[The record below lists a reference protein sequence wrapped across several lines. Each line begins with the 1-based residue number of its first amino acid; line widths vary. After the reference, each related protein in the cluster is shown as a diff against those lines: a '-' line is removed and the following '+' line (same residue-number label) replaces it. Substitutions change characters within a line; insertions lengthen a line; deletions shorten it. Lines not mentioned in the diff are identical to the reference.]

1 MSGDAQDKGVDPRF
15 MEEMKKRWG
24 LDQPI
29 HIRYLT
35 YLKNLAVGDLG
46 LSYLRREKVSGLIAS
61 RLWPTLKLALVAML
75 IAVSIGI
82 PLGFYSALRQGT
94 WLDAF
99 SMVGAV
105 SGVSIPQFWLGL
117 LLMFFLA
124 VKLPLFPVQ
133 GYGDGDVKHI
143 LLPAFTLGVG
153 YMALLAR
160 TTRAAVVEILTT
172 DYIRTARAKGLSE
185 LMVNRKHILRNAL
198 ILVLTT
204 AGLQFG
210 SLMGQHGDRGEAFF
224 LARPRLAD
232 GGFHFHAGHSG
243 HPGLRPPDHSRL
255 PAGEPGGGPPVRN
268 HRSQGGVPVN
278 EFFKKARR
286 QKNLMVGGII
296 TLLFVVMAI
305 FAPWLAPF
313 HPIDHA
319 DLMHS
324 EEPPNRTYLFGTDQ
338 PGKRHPFPGDL
349 RLQDIPERG
358 TGQPGTQQP
367 DRHPA
372 GAHRRA
378 SWEGGGMT
386 WSWA

>member
-1 MSGDAQDKGVDPRF
+1 MLRFALRRILQFIPTILAITLILFVLLNILPGDAALMSGDARDKGVDLRF
-15 MEEMKKRWG
+15 VEEMRKRWG

-35 YLKNLAVGDLG
+35 YLKNLASGDMG

-61 RLWPTLKLALVAML
+61 RLWPTLRLALAAML
-75 IAVSIGI
+75 IAVVIGI

-124 VKLPLFPVQ
+124 VKLPFFPVS
-133 GYGDGDVKHI
+133 GYGDGDLKHI

-210 SLMGQHGDRGEAFF
+210 SLMGHTVVVEKLF
-224 LARPRLAD
+224 
-232 GGFHFHAGHSG
+232 SW
-243 HPGLRPPDHSRL
+243 PGLGS
-255 PAGEPGGGPPVRN
+255 
-268 HRSQGGVPVN
+268 
-278 EFFKKARR
+278 
-286 QKNLMVGGII
+286 LMVDS
-296 TLLFVVMAI
+296 I
-305 FAPWLAPF
+305 FQ
-313 HPIDHA
+313 
-319 DLMHS
+319 
-324 EEPPNRTYLFGTDQ
+324 R
-338 PGKRHPFPGDL
+338 
-349 RLQDIPERG
+349 DIPV
-358 TGQPGTQQP
+358 TQGCILLIILVFLLVNLAVDLLYAVIDP
-367 DRHPA
+367 RVEY
-372 GAHRRA
+372 R
-378 SWEGGGMT
+378 
-386 WSWA
+386 

>member
-1 MSGDAQDKGVDPRF
+1 MVDPMLRFALRRILQFIPTILAITLILFVLLNILPGDAALMSGDARDKGVDLRF
-15 MEEMKKRWG
+15 VEEMRKRWG

-35 YLKNLAVGDLG
+35 YLKNLAVGDMG

-61 RLWPTLKLALVAML
+61 RLWPTLRLALAAML
-75 IAVSIGI
+75 IAVVIGI

-124 VKLPLFPVQ
+124 VKLPFFPVS
-133 GYGDGDVKHI
+133 GYGDGDLKHI

-210 SLMGQHGDRGEAFF
+210 SLMGHTVVVEKLF
-224 LARPRLAD
+224 
-232 GGFHFHAGHSG
+232 SW
-243 HPGLRPPDHSRL
+243 PGLGS
-255 PAGEPGGGPPVRN
+255 
-268 HRSQGGVPVN
+268 
-278 EFFKKARR
+278 
-286 QKNLMVGGII
+286 LMVDS
-296 TLLFVVMAI
+296 I
-305 FAPWLAPF
+305 FQ
-313 HPIDHA
+313 
-319 DLMHS
+319 
-324 EEPPNRTYLFGTDQ
+324 R
-338 PGKRHPFPGDL
+338 
-349 RLQDIPERG
+349 DIPV
-358 TGQPGTQQP
+358 TQGCILLIILVFLLVNLAVDLLYAVIDP
-367 DRHPA
+367 RVEY
-372 GAHRRA
+372 R
-378 SWEGGGMT
+378 
-386 WSWA
+386 

>member
-1 MSGDAQDKGVDPRF
+1 MLRFALRRILQFIPTVLAITLILFLLLNILPGDAALMSGDAQDKGVDPRF
-15 MEEMKKRWG
+15 IEEMKKRWG

-61 RLWPTLKLALVAML
+61 RLWPTLRLAFAAML

-124 VKLPLFPVQ
+124 VKVPLFPVQ
-133 GYGDGDVKHI
+133 GYGDGDMKHI

-185 LMVNRKHILRNAL
+185 LMGSTVVVEKLFSWP
-198 ILVLTT
+198 
-204 AGLQFG
+204 GLG
-210 SLMGQHGDRGEAFF
+210 SLMVD
-224 LARPRLAD
+224 
-232 GGFHFHAGHSG
+232 S
-243 HPGLRPPDHSRL
+243 
-255 PAGEPGGGPPVRN
+255 
-268 HRSQGGVPVN
+268 
-278 EFFKKARR
+278 
-286 QKNLMVGGII
+286 
-296 TLLFVVMAI
+296 I
-305 FAPWLAPF
+305 F
-313 HPIDHA
+313 
-319 DLMHS
+319 M
-324 EEPPNRTYLFGTDQ
+324 R
-338 PGKRHPFPGDL
+338 
-349 RLQDIPERG
+349 DIPV
-358 TGQPGTQQP
+358 TQGCVLLIILVFLLVNLSVDLLYAIIDP
-367 DRHPA
+367 RVEY
-372 GAHRRA
+372 R
-378 SWEGGGMT
+378 
-386 WSWA
+386 

>member
-1 MSGDAQDKGVDPRF
+1 MLRFALRRLLQFIPTILAITLILFLLLNILPGDAALMSGDAQDKGVDPRF
-15 MEEMKKRWG
+15 VEEMKKRWG

-35 YLKNLAVGDLG
+35 YLKNLAVGDMG
-46 LSYLRREKVSGLIAS
+46 LSYLRREKVSGLVAS
-61 RLWPTLKLALVAML
+61 RLWPTLRLAFAAML

-124 VKLPLFPVQ
+124 VKLPFFPVS
-133 GYGDGDVKHI
+133 GYGDGDLKHI

-172 DYIRTARAKGLSE
+172 DYIRTARAKGLSGF
-185 LMVNRKHILRNAL
+185 LVNRKHILRNAL

-210 SLMGQHGDRGEAFF
+210 SLMGQTVVVEKLF
-224 LARPRLAD
+224 
-232 GGFHFHAGHSG
+232 SW
-243 HPGLRPPDHSRL
+243 PGLGS
-255 PAGEPGGGPPVRN
+255 
-268 HRSQGGVPVN
+268 
-278 EFFKKARR
+278 
-286 QKNLMVGGII
+286 LMVDS
-296 TLLFVVMAI
+296 I
-305 FAPWLAPF
+305 FQ
-313 HPIDHA
+313 
-319 DLMHS
+319 
-324 EEPPNRTYLFGTDQ
+324 R
-338 PGKRHPFPGDL
+338 
-349 RLQDIPERG
+349 DIPV
-358 TGQPGTQQP
+358 TQGCVLLIILVFLLVNLSVDLLYAIIDP
-367 DRHPA
+367 RVEY
-372 GAHRRA
+372 R
-378 SWEGGGMT
+378 
-386 WSWA
+386 